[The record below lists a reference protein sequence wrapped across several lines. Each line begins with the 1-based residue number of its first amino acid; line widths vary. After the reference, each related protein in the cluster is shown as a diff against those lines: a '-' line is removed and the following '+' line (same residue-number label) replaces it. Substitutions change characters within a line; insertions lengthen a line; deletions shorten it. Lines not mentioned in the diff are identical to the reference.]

1 MIVEPYTIVFQAIN
15 FLILVFLLRHFLY
28 GPIIEAM
35 DEREQIIVGREAEA
49 AARTQEAEEEARSYQ
64 RRTDELSRQKDAIL
78 AEARASA
85 EDAKHEL
92 LQEARLEVDA
102 TRHRWAQAFELEK
115 ETFVDELRRRIAQQ
129 SCFIAR
135 RCLADLADARLEELA
150 WDVFVERMGALEEEE
165 RTKLAEALASEDPG
179 ITLRSSFDAPE
190 EKVHAVKRTLQEIL
204 SDEDVRLNLSVVA
217 DPALVCGVEL
227 ETGGYRVAWS
237 VDNYLDGVEEQILK
251 ELESVTLSQRTG
263 EVSDDDPARDEE

>member
-1 MIVEPYTIVFQAIN
+1 MILDPYTIVFQAIN

-28 GPIIEAM
+28 GPIIGAM
-35 DEREQIIVGREAEA
+35 DEREQIIVGREQEA
-49 AARTQEAEEEARSYQ
+49 ADRTQEADEEVRTYQ
-64 RRTDELSRQKDAIL
+64 AKADELSREKDAIL

-102 TRHRWAQAFELEK
+102 TRHRWAEAFELEK
-115 ETFVDELRRRIAQQ
+115 ETFVDELRRRVAQQ

-135 RCLADLADARLEELA
+135 RCLSDLADARLEELA

-165 RTKLAEALASEDPG
+165 RAKLAGALASEDQG
-179 ITLRSSFDAPE
+179 ITLRSAFDASE
-190 EKVHAVKRTLQEIL
+190 EKVDALKRTLHEIL
-204 SDEDVRLNLSVVA
+204 SDEKVRLNLSVVA

-251 ELESVTLSQRTG
+251 ELESVTVSQRTG
-263 EVSDDDPARDEE
+263 EVHGDDPARDEE